1 MTTSNNEANRQRD
14 SQDNDVIFGRNAVLA
29 FLEAEPEARRGVRGG
44 RVNKIF
50 AALGQ
55 HPDKRVERIKQLA
68 RQRNI
73 PVVECERKKLDL
85 MIGADQAHQ
94 GVVAQL
100 SPVDYWQLEQFL
112 KLVEKDKEQFVAAG
126 GTAEELMNSYAIAIV
141 DGIEDPHNLGA
152 IVRVAECAGMKALLV
167 PERRSASMT
176 AVVAKTSAGAI
187 ATLPIVRVTN
197 IVNTLERLKDFG
209 FWIAGLDA
217 DARETCFEADLARPL
232 AVVIG
237 SEGKGMSRLVKDNCD
252 MLLRIPMYGKT
263 ESLNASV
270 AAAVVFYEIVRQTR
284 IEPLRQQAKKH
295 QR

>member
-1 MTTSNNEANRQRD
+1 MKPTERIEKD
-14 SQDNDVIFGRNAVLA
+14 PEDNQIIFGRNAVLA

-50 AALGQ
+50 AATSQ
-55 HPDKRVERIKQLA
+55 HADKRMEQIRKLA
-68 RQRNI
+68 KQRNI
-73 PVVECERKKLDL
+73 PVVECERKKLDQ
-85 MIGADQAHQ
+85 MIGADQVHQ

-100 SPVDYWQLEQFL
+100 SPVDYWELEQFL
-112 KLVEKDKEQFVAAG
+112 QLVTKDKERFVAQG
-126 GTAEELMNSYAIAIV
+126 GTAEALMNTYAV
-141 DGIEDPHNLGA
+141 GVLDGIEDPHNLGA

-167 PERRSASMT
+167 PERRSASLT

-187 ATLPIVRVTN
+187 ATLPIVRITN
-197 IVNTLERLKDFG
+197 LVQALKRLKEFG
-209 FWIAGLDA
+209 FWVAGLDA
-217 DARETCFEADLARPL
+217 EAKETCFEADLARPL

-237 SEGKGMSRLVKDNCD
+237 GEGKGMSRLVRENCD

-284 IEPLRQQAKKH
+284 MQPKRS
-295 QR
+295 

>member
-1 MTTSNNEANRQRD
+1 MTTHNNDANRQRD
-14 SQDNDVIFGRNAVLA
+14 PQDNEVIFGRNTVLA

-55 HPDKRVERIKQLA
+55 HADKRLERIKQLA

-73 PVVECERKKLDL
+73 PVVECDRRKLDQ

-100 SPVDYWQLEQFL
+100 SPVDYWQLDQFFQ
-112 KLVEKDKEQFVAAG
+112 LVERDKEHFVAAG
-126 GTAEELMNSYAIAIV
+126 GTAQELMNSYAIGIV

-152 IVRVAECAGMKALLV
+152 IVRVAECAGMRALFV
-167 PERRSASMT
+167 PERRSASLT

-187 ATLPIVRVTN
+187 ATLPIVRITN
-197 IVNTLERLKDFG
+197 LVQTLERLKNFG

-217 DARETCFEADLARPL
+217 DAKESCFEADLARPL

-284 IEPLRQQAKKH
+284 IAPTSKHSKKH
-295 QR
+295 GS